1 MNIDDIFR
9 PMNIITNYE
18 SYKKILKK
26 YKKEIT
32 DSASLEDNEKILNQC
47 KKELD
52 SFYSKI
58 MWKSVGILIVYLLFV
73 LITCYFTY
81 LEFNWIMIAIGAYI
95 LLFIIE
101 KYYTKYNVYNE
112 LLEYVSNIGFVD
124 INQIEMW

>member
-26 YKKEIT
+26 YKKEIM

-73 LITCYFTY
+73 LIINFK
-81 LEFNWIMIAIGAYI
+81 L
-95 LLFIIE
+95 
-101 KYYTKYNVYNE
+101 KK
-112 LLEYVSNIGFVD
+112 NIKFD
-124 INQIEMW
+124 QMKTWTT